1 MWCFSI
7 ALLCV
12 GSSRPRYSL
21 HKRCMK
27 SVQDGCAWGGWD
39 GRLLGCLE
47 CRWSRW
53 ALPGVTSSLL
63 PWLSS
68 LPLPW
73 VLPGGCAHPVSMWK
87 QDEGSSLRV
96 LLPAEKKVLTQEVFL
111 TSARVCPT
119 MHFSCLL
126 CALHAFPLPGWQPPV
141 HLPPLPSD
149 SLVRFCLLDAS

>member
-39 GRLLGCLE
+39 GRLLGCLG
-47 CRWSRW
+47 CHWSRW

-111 TSARVCPT
+111 TSAPVFVPLCTSAACSVPC
-119 MHFSCLL
+119 MHSL
-126 CALHAFPLPGWQPPV
+126 CQGGSPLFAF
-141 HLPPLPSD
+141 LPSP
-149 SLVRFCLLDAS
+149 LTAL